1 MTSLKAFLSPQYLFT
16 INSVLLAK
24 SDKVF
29 FVLGGCLFVLGLGL
43 RLFAWRAKNPINKKL
58 FRRSAKLFATIGIL
72 EVLWFGMRY
81 ENVRFFGTHFVALLC
96 LLIGLVWLGFLVLLS
111 AACFNR
117 M

>member
-1 MTSLKAFLSPQYLFT
+1 
-16 INSVLLAK
+16 VLLAK

-58 FRRSAKLFATIGIL
+58 FRRSAKLFDTIGIL

-96 LLIGLVWLGFLVLLS
+96 LLIGLVWLGFLVHYFFTAYPNEKRALEKQQLKEKYL
-111 AACFNR
+111 R
-117 M
+117 